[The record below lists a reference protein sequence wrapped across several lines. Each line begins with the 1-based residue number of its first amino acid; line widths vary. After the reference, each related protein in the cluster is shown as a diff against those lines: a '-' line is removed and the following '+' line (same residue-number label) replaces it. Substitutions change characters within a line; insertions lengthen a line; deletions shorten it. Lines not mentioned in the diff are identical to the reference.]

1 MATVF
6 VNWYL
11 STTSPFLPGAVSIFV
26 IFLLAVF
33 CIYMKFVV
41 DFVANRGFYIRD
53 MIPSMLRISL
63 DLTVLHHLR

>member
-1 MATVF
+1 MVTVF

-11 STTSPFLPGAVSIFV
+11 SKTSPISSWGIDLLL
-26 IFLLAVF
+26 FLLAVF